1 MAKNPITIEALEA
14 IDAIARRGS
23 FASAAEEL
31 GKATSALSYVVQKLE
46 EQLAITLF
54 VRQGRRSVLTAAGQ
68 VVLEDG
74 RQILIATTR
83 LADKSREVATGW
95 EPRLRLSV
103 GAPSNYASFFKAIRL
118 FTDQHPTIEI
128 DISEHILNGAWE
140 LLEHDQV
147 DLVVSTPGPVPVNK
161 GYRNVSLGKND
172 LVLVVASNHPIAQW
186 VDDPDRLEAELLTC
200 RRVVAHDST
209 QKSISTSAGLVFDS
223 PALYV
228 QNAEQK
234 VEAQLAGIGVGHLSR
249 TRIQPYLDNG
259 EMIELSTN
267 SALDRDD
274 VFMAWKIA
282 NKGRALAAMTKLLE
296 KEMTKK

>member
-14 IDAIARRGS
+14 IDAIDRRGS

-46 EQLAITLF
+46 EQLAVTLF
-54 VRQGRRSVLTAAGQ
+54 VRQGRRSVLTAAGH

-103 GAPSNYASFFKAIRL
+103 GAPSNYARFFKAIRL

-128 DISEHILNGAWE
+128 DIGEHILNGAWE
-140 LLEHDQV
+140 LLDRDEV
-147 DLVVSTPGPVPVNK
+147 DLVVNTPGPVPANK
-161 GYRNVSLGKND
+161 GYRSVTLGIND
-172 LVLVVASNHPIAQW
+172 LALVVASNHPIAQW
-186 VDDPDRLEAELLTC
+186 VDDPDRLEAALGNC
-200 RRVVAHDST
+200 RRVIAHDTT
-209 QKSISTSAGLVFDS
+209 QKSISTSAGLVSDS

-228 QNAEQK
+228 QNFDQK
-234 VEAQLAGIGVGHLSR
+234 FEAQLAGLGIGHLPR
-249 TRIQPYLDNG
+249 ARIQPYLDSG
-259 EMIELSTN
+259 ELVELITK
-267 SALDRDD
+267 SALNKENI
-274 VFMAWKIA
+274 FMVWKVA
-282 NKGRALAAMTKLLE
+282 SKGKALAAMTKLLT
-296 KEMTKK
+296 KEMMGR